1 MKNNAHP
8 TEPKGNSEDFVN
20 RKLIRPTLPARTA
33 DGAGTGAAAAPAPA
47 REPEAKRERRSSP
60 RQSFAAANEQTH
72 AENFYFQ
79 KQMQSQTPM
88 TIVLKNGETIQG
100 VIEWYDTR
108 CIKLARHGRGSVL
121 IYKTGIR
128 YLHKTGE

>member
-8 TEPKGNSEDFVN
+8 IEPSGNTEDFVN
-20 RKLIRPTLPARTA
+20 RKLIRPTLPARSA
-33 DGAGTGAAAAPAPA
+33 DGSGAAAAAAPA
-47 REPEAKRERRSSP
+47 REPETKRERRSAP

-79 KQMQSQTPM
+79 KQVQSQTPM

-108 CIKLARHGRGSVL
+108 CIKLARQGRPSILV
-121 IYKTGIR
+121 YKTGIR
-128 YLHKTGE
+128 YLHKTAE